1 MTIDEVQKWCC
12 DNSIDAR
19 MILRGNDCMLRHD
32 QAESQISCPPFGEIF
47 YWELFIRGKGY
58 PSSPSDTERLVTGKL
73 TVEEF
78 LAEVRRH

>member
-1 MTIDEVQKWCC
+1 MTIDEVQKWCR
-12 DNSIDAR
+12 DNSVNAR
-19 MILRGNDCMLRHD
+19 MILRGKDCMIRHD
-32 QAESQISCPPFGEIF
+32 AEISQVSCPPLGEIF